1 MNELLFECYSVPKVA
16 YGVDALFGFAHN
28 LGAREW
34 KTHLVVSLGFH
45 TVHVIPVVDGA
56 VSAEGVR
63 RINIGGFQ
71 MITHLQRALQ
81 LKYTA
86 HAGNITVGLSRLKP
100 FIRSC

>member
-28 LGAREW
+28 IGAREW

-45 TVHVIPVVDGA
+45 TAHVIPVVDGA

-71 MITHLQRALQ
+71 MIAYLQRALQ